1 MFVLKF
7 SIDLGLREK
16 AYFTMNANNKHSK
29 SRHVCIISHDMP
41 VMYDRL
47 EIKNKKHNSGSTV
60 PCVLHNGRRS
70 LKCRWFSQLL
80 TLINLEKD

>member
-7 SIDLGLREK
+7 SIDFGLREK

-60 PCVLHNGRRS
+60 LVFYIMVEEFKMS
-70 LKCRWFSQLL
+70 LIF
-80 TLINLEKD
+80 TTVDTH

>member
-1 MFVLKF
+1 MFVLKS
-7 SIDLGLREK
+7 SIDLGLRKK

-47 EIKNKKHNSGSTV
+47 EIKNKKNTIQDPPSHV
-60 PCVLHNGRRS
+60 FYIMVEEFKMS
-70 LKCRWFSQLL
+70 LIF
-80 TLINLEKD
+80 TAVDTH

>member
-16 AYFTMNANNKHSK
+16 AYFTMNANYKHSK

-47 EIKNKKHNSGSTV
+47 EIKNKKHNSGSTIA
-60 PCVLHNGRRS
+60 CVLHNGRRV
-70 LKCRWFSQLL
+70 
-80 TLINLEKD
+80 